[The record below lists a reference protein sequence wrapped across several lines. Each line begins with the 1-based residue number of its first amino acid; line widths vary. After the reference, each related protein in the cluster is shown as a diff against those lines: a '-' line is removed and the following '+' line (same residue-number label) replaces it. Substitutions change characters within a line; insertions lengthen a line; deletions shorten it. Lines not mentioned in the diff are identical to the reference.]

1 MERHGQPVSLL
12 TEVWSSWAS
21 RFGGQALGV
30 RPSVAG
36 VVGPLST
43 GPEWST
49 GSPELESDRTP
60 CRVFMLFFRIITW
73 GASALFSR
81 AAEVARFP
89 STFWVAS
96 PVRVSP
102 HLLAPCYPG
111 VGSNWNFTKCLPL
124 TR

>member
-1 MERHGQPVSLL
+1 MTRLHLVGKPSAFDRVLL
-12 TEVWSSWAS
+12 ELWA
-21 RFGGQALGV
+21 L
-30 RPSVAG
+30 
-36 VVGPLST
+36 LSP

-73 GASALFSR
+73 GASALLSR